1 MNLEFSEEQ
10 KFVQKTARDYLAE
23 HAPLSACRAVL
34 ESGKAYD
41 PALWKGVAEM
51 GWLGTVIPETYG
63 GAGLGHLVL
72 VLIAQEIGRTL
83 APIPF
88 SSSVYLA
95 TEALLQ
101 AGSEAQK
108 QKYLPKLASGEW
120 IGTLALAE
128 GLGDFD
134 PASVVKTSFD
144 GSRISGVKLPV
155 ADGAAASFAVVVAKE
170 GSGCSLALVDLEA
183 EGVSRS
189 ALASFDPSRPLARI
203 ALEGARAERLGA
215 AGQGAKLARDVLDRA
230 AVLMGYEQIGGAER
244 ALDETRK
251 FTMGRFAFG
260 RPVASFQALKHRMAD
275 VYAKIQIALSNGYF
289 AAWALSNGSDEL
301 PVATCSTR
309 VAASDAFTLASE
321 EMIQMHGG
329 VGFTWEYD
337 CHLFYRRARSL
348 AHALGTPN
356 EWREKLVARLEAS
369 GFGSGKGARELAPE

>member
-23 HAPLSACRAVL
+23 NAPLATCRAVL
-34 ESGKAYD
+34 EGGKPFD
-41 PALWKGVAEM
+41 PTLWKGVAEM
-51 GWLGTVIPETYG
+51 GWLGTAVPEAYG
-63 GAGLGHLVL
+63 GAGLGHLEL
-72 VLIAQEIGRTL
+72 VLIAQELGRAL

-108 QKYLPKLASGEW
+108 QKYLPKLAAGEA

-134 PASVVKTSFD
+134 PAGVAKTSFD
-144 GSRISGVKLPV
+144 GKKVSGVKLPV
-155 ADGAAASFAVVVAKE
+155 ADGAAASLAVVVAKE
-170 GSGCSLALVDLEA
+170 GSGHSLALVDLEGQ
-183 EGVSRS
+183 GVSRS
-189 ALASFDPSRPLARI
+189 ALASFDPSRPLARV
-203 ALEGARAERLGA
+203 EFSGAPAERLGA
-215 AGQGAKLARDVLDRA
+215 AGQGAAIARDVLDRA

-244 ALDETRK
+244 ALDVTRS

-260 RPVASFQALKHRMAD
+260 RPVASFQALKHRMAE

-289 AAWALSNGSDEL
+289 AAWALSNGNEEL
-301 PVATCSTR
+301 PVAACSTR
-309 VAASDAFTLASE
+309 VAASDAFVLASE
-321 EMIQMHGG
+321 EMVQMHGG

-337 CHLFYRRARSL
+337 CHLFYRRARAL
-348 AHALGTPN
+348 AHALGTPS
-356 EWREKLVARLEAS
+356 EWREKLVSRLEAS
-369 GFGSGKGARELAPE
+369 GFASGKGARELAAD